1 MSILVA
7 DGGATKTAWV
17 LISEEDEIEDVVI
30 KTSGMNPRLKI
41 DSEIESVIFDELKPQ
56 IGSARI
62 TELFFYG
69 SGCRFWADAE
79 RMRFLLS
86 EAFNT
91 TDIKIL
97 TDIQGAGRAVFGE
110 EEGIVVIS
118 GTGSSAGLI
127 RGGWLVDIM
136 SSKAYPEGD
145 FGSGCHIGSLILR
158 DYFTNQC
165 PEEIKELL
173 DRERKL
179 SFDDLFIQ
187 FQDQVKSKQIAAKAM
202 RDIAGANTQNP
213 ETKAY
218 IEQTAVTSIRML
230 LNLMLSHFGNGTLS
244 STPIRFV
251 GSTAVHFESVFRKV
265 FTSAN
270 LEIASIEQSPVKGLI
285 GFHKYRMKNF

>member
-7 DGGATKTAWV
+7 DGGATKTAWI
-17 LISEEDEIEDVVI
+17 LISEDEEDDLVI
-30 KTSGMNPRLKI
+30 RTSGMNPRLKV
-41 DSEIESVIFDELKPQ
+41 DSEIESVIFDELIPQ
-56 IGSARI
+56 IGSRKI
-62 TELFFYG
+62 SELFFYG

-86 EAFNT
+86 EAFNS

-165 PEEIKELL
+165 PAEIKDLI
-173 DRERKL
+173 DQKRKL
-179 SFDDLFIQ
+179 DFDELFLQ

-202 RDIAGANTQNP
+202 RDIAGANTQTP
-213 ETKAY
+213 ESKAY
-218 IEQTAVTSIRML
+218 VDQTAATSIRML
-230 LNLMLSHFGNGTLS
+230 LNLMLSHFGEPTLNL
-244 STPIRFV
+244 TPIKFI

-265 FTSAN
+265 FGSAN
-270 LEIASIEQSPVKGLI
+270 LEIVSVEQSPVKGLI
-285 GFHKYRMKNF
+285 SFHKYRMNNF